1 MATEDQQGM
10 TPLTEQQAK
19 ALADW
24 WGGDY
29 QAMRE
34 VSGEDTAVV
43 HGVVMP
49 GEKFCPGKAHR
60 LAIFSLEKAT
70 ALENRRSSINPGA
83 PDWVG

>member
-49 GEKFCPGKAHR
+49 GEKSVLVR
-60 LAIFSLEKAT
+60 LT
-70 ALENRRSSINPGA
+70 AWRFFPWRKPPPWKTAAAASTRELLTG
-83 PDWVG
+83 